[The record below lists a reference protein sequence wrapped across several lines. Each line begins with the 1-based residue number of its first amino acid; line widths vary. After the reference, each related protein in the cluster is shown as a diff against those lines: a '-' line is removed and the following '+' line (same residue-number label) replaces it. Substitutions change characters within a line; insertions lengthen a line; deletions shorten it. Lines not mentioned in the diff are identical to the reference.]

1 MYTLVRRI
9 RRWGNSY
16 GIRLQ
21 KEDLTRLGLREGA
34 EVDLEMRPHK
44 QGRVDLSDLPTFSDP
59 DPLMS
64 IHHDKILYGPSRK
77 ARNRGR

>member
-1 MYTLVRRI
+1 M
-9 RRWGNSY
+9 
-16 GIRLQ
+16 
-21 KEDLTRLGLREGA
+21 GLREGA

-64 IHHDKILYGPSRK
+64 IHHDEILYGPSRK